1 MRRNYLF
8 FLGLVII
15 TLASFRGVG
24 RLGFIIY
31 DDWDYVYKNP
41 NVQSGIN
48 LKSTQWAFTTA
59 HSSNWHPLTWLSHML
74 DCQWFGLHPGGHH
87 WVSLGFHAANTL
99 LLYLVLWEMTGAR
112 WRSFLVAALFAC
124 HPMHIQ
130 SVAWISER
138 KDVLSGFFAMLTL
151 WAYAR
156 YAQRVTSDTYPAFA
170 ALRRGKQVTGPE
182 KPIRGPL
189 MSRATCLPVAALAKT
204 GHPSLFYWLAL
215 GFFALGLMSKPM
227 LVTLPVVM
235 LLLDFWPLNRWRTAI
250 PDKQKPKFNLAEFIK
265 TWRPLIVEKIPMFLL
280 CLASCIVTLWAQR
293 SGNSVISLNQ
303 IDWQDRHLH
312 AVLSYSLYLGKMFWP
327 VNLAIFYP
335 YTPLEPD
342 EFVCLILLPILLSII
357 CLWRWRAQP
366 YLLAGWFWFV
376 IMLVPVIG
384 LVQVG
389 MQSLADRYTYLPS
402 IGLFIAVAWG
412 MAEIAVRSK
421 LWRTGMAW
429 GGIILVAACLLD
441 TRYQLRFWQNNIT
454 LFTHV
459 VEVTRENNFVGYFFL
474 GNSYGEAGDLDGAAN
489 SFESAL
495 EVAPRF
501 KEARGKLGYVLLF
514 QKKYEAAAFQ
524 FSEIIRLHPT
534 NIFAHEYLG
543 HALVAEGKYAEA
555 QAEYQTA
562 LQLMPD
568 DADLRATLAA
578 NTQKIQ
584 ASQTLA
590 GLNEILKTNSTP
602 EIHVQIAAMQTILGD
617 YPEAVEHDREALRLN
632 PDSPDGLNNLAW
644 LLATCPDAKVRDGAR
659 AVELA
664 EHACQLTQFKATVF
678 LGTLAA
684 AYAEA
689 GRFNDAMTTAQKAC
703 ALASAAGEKELL
715 KRNQEL
721 LALYRSH
728 QPYHERP
735 AKVIPAVP

>member
-15 TLASFRGVG
+15 TLASFWGVG

-31 DDWDYVYKNP
+31 DDWDYVYQNP
-41 NVQSGIN
+41 DVQSGIN
-48 LKSTQWAFTTA
+48 FKSIQWAFTTA

-87 WVSLGFHAANTL
+87 WVSLGFHVANTL

-156 YAQRVTSDTYPAFA
+156 YV
-170 ALRRGKQVTGPE
+170 E
-182 KPIRGPL
+182 KSKVQSPTPL
-189 MSRATCLPVAALAKT
+189 AREQASKV
-204 GHPSLFYWLAL
+204 FYGLML

-235 LLLDFWPLNRWRTAI
+235 LLLDFWPLNRWRTAM

-280 CLASCIVTLWAQR
+280 CLASCIVTVWAQR

-303 IDWQDRHLH
+303 INWQDRHLH

-335 YTPLEPD
+335 YTPMAPD
-342 EFVCLILLPILLSII
+342 EFVCLMLLPILLSII

-376 IMLVPVIG
+376 ITLVPVIG

-389 MQSLADRYTYLPS
+389 LQSLADRYTYLPS

-412 MAEIAVRSK
+412 MGEIAVRSK

-474 GNSYGEAGDLDGAAN
+474 GNSYGEAGDLDGAAK

-514 QKKYEAAAFQ
+514 QKKYEAAASQ
-524 FSEIIRLHPT
+524 FSEIIRLYPT

-568 DADLRATLAA
+568 DADLQATLAA
-578 NTQKIQ
+578 NTQKIT

-689 GRFNDAMTTAQKAC
+689 GRFNDATTTAQKAC

-721 LALYRSH
+721 LVLYRSH

>member
-15 TLASFRGVG
+15 TLASFWGVG

-41 NVQSGIN
+41 EVLSGIN
-48 LKSTQWAFTTA
+48 FKSIQWAFTTA

-156 YAQRVTSDTYPAFA
+156 YVSCARRKVSGERRTSNIEHRTSNAE
-170 ALRRGKQVTGPE
+170 RE
-182 KPIRGPL
+182 E
-189 MSRATCLPVAALAKT
+189 SRITHHASRYYLLCLF
-204 GHPSLFYWLAL
+204 S
-215 GFFALGLMSKPM
+215 FALGLMSKPM

-235 LLLDFWPLNRWRTAI
+235 LLLDFWPLNRWRTVI

-335 YTPLEPD
+335 YTPMEPD
-342 EFVCLILLPILLSII
+342 KFVCLILLPILLSII

-389 MQSLADRYTYLPS
+389 MQSMADRYTYLPS

-429 GGIILVAACLLD
+429 GGIILVSACLLD
-441 TRYQLRFWQNNIT
+441 TRHQLRFWQNNIT

-474 GNSYGEAGDLDGAAN
+474 GNSYGEAGDLDGAAK

-514 QKKYEAAAFQ
+514 QKKYEAAASQ

-555 QAEYQTA
+555 QAEYQAA

-568 DADLRATLAA
+568 DADLQTTLAA
-578 NTQKIQ
+578 NTQKIT

-689 GRFNDAMTTAQKAC
+689 GRFNDATTTAQKAC

-721 LALYRSH
+721 LALYQSH
-728 QPYHERP
+728 QPYHERL

>member
-1 MRRNYLF
+1 VKKPQQNTSQTTKFMRRNYLF
-8 FLGLVII
+8 CLGLAII
-15 TLASFRGVG
+15 TLASFWGVG

-41 NVQSGIN
+41 AVLSGIN
-48 LKSTQWAFTTA
+48 FKSIQWAFTTA

-74 DCQWFGLHPGGHH
+74 DCRWFGLHPGGHH
-87 WVSLGFHAANTL
+87 WVNLGFHAANTL

-156 YAQRVTSDTYPAFA
+156 YVKKSKVQSPKSKV
-170 ALRRGKQVTGPE
+170 
-182 KPIRGPL
+182 
-189 MSRATCLPVAALAKT
+189 
-204 GHPSLFYWLAL
+204 FYGLAL
-215 GFFALGLMSKPM
+215 VFFALGLMSKPM
-227 LVTLPVVM
+227 LVTLPVIM

-250 PDKQKPKFNLAEFIK
+250 PDKQKPKSNLAEFIK

-280 CLASCIVTLWAQR
+280 CLASCVVTFWAQR
-293 SGNSVISLNQ
+293 SGNSVISLDQ
-303 IDWQDRHLH
+303 IAWQDRHLH

-335 YTPLEPD
+335 YTPMEPD
-342 EFVCLILLPILLSII
+342 EFVCLFLLPILLSII

-376 IMLVPVIG
+376 ITLVPVIG

-389 MQSLADRYTYLPS
+389 MQSMADRYTYLPS

-429 GGIILVAACLLD
+429 GGIILVSACLLD
-441 TRYQLRFWQNNIT
+441 TRHQLRFWRNNIT

-474 GNSYGEAGDLDGAAN
+474 GNSYGEAGDLDGAAK

-514 QKKYEAAAFQ
+514 QKKYEAAASQ
-524 FSEIIRLHPT
+524 FSEIIRLHPA

-555 QAEYQTA
+555 QAEYQAA

-568 DADLRATLAA
+568 DADLQTTLAA

-602 EIHVQIAAMQTILGD
+602 EIHVQVAVMQTILGD

-689 GRFNDAMTTAQKAC
+689 GRFNDATTTAQKAC

-721 LALYRSH
+721 LALYQSH

>member
-15 TLASFRGVG
+15 TLASFWGVG

-41 NVQSGIN
+41 DVLSGIN
-48 LKSTQWAFTTA
+48 LKSIQWAFTTA

-74 DCQWFGLHPGGHH
+74 DCQWFGLHPSGHH
-87 WVSLGFHAANTL
+87 WVNLGFHAANTL

-156 YAQRVTSDTYPAFA
+156 YVKKSKVQSPKSKV
-170 ALRRGKQVTGPE
+170 
-182 KPIRGPL
+182 
-189 MSRATCLPVAALAKT
+189 
-204 GHPSLFYWLAL
+204 FYGLAL
-215 GFFALGLMSKPM
+215 VFFALGLMSKPM

-335 YTPLEPD
+335 YTPMEPD
-342 EFVCLILLPILLSII
+342 KFVCLILLPILLSII

-389 MQSLADRYTYLPS
+389 MQSMADRYTYLPS

-429 GGIILVAACLLD
+429 GGIILVSACLLD
-441 TRYQLRFWQNNIT
+441 TRHQLRFWQNNIT

-474 GNSYGEAGDLDGAAN
+474 GNSYGEAGDLDGAAK

-514 QKKYEAAAFQ
+514 QKKYEAAASQ

-555 QAEYQTA
+555 QAEYQAA

-568 DADLRATLAA
+568 DADLQTTLAA

-689 GRFNDAMTTAQKAC
+689 GRFNDATTTAQKAC

-721 LALYRSH
+721 LALYQSH

>member
-15 TLASFRGVG
+15 TLASFWGVG

-41 NVQSGIN
+41 EVLSGIN
-48 LKSTQWAFTTA
+48 FKSIQWAFTTA

-87 WVSLGFHAANTL
+87 WVNLGFHAANTL

-138 KDVLSGFFAMLTL
+138 KDVLSGFFSMLTL

-156 YAQRVTSDTYPAFA
+156 YV
-170 ALRRGKQVTGPE
+170 E
-182 KPIRGPL
+182 KSKVQSPK
-189 MSRATCLPVAALAKT
+189 SKV
-204 GHPSLFYWLAL
+204 FYGLAL
-215 GFFALGLMSKPM
+215 VFFALGLMSKPM

-250 PDKQKPKFNLAEFIK
+250 SVKQKPKSNLAGFIK

-280 CLASCIVTLWAQR
+280 CLASCVVTLWAQR

-335 YTPLEPD
+335 YTPMEPD
-342 EFVCLILLPILLSII
+342 KFVCLILLPILLSII

-389 MQSLADRYTYLPS
+389 MQSMADRYTYLPS

-429 GGIILVAACLLD
+429 GGIILVSACLLD
-441 TRYQLRFWQNNIT
+441 TRHQLRFWQNNIT

-474 GNSYGEAGDLDGAAN
+474 GNSYGEAGDLDGAAK

-514 QKKYEAAAFQ
+514 QKKYEAAASQ

-555 QAEYQTA
+555 QAEYQAA

-568 DADLRATLAA
+568 DADLQTTLAA
-578 NTQKIQ
+578 NTQKIT

-659 AVELA
+659 AGELA

-689 GRFNDAMTTAQKAC
+689 GRFNDATTTAQKAC

-721 LALYRSH
+721 LALYQSH

>member
-15 TLASFRGVG
+15 TLASFWGVG

-41 NVQSGIN
+41 EVLSGIN
-48 LKSTQWAFTTA
+48 FKSIQWAFTTA

-87 WVSLGFHAANTL
+87 WVNLGFHAANTL

-156 YAQRVTSDTYPAFA
+156 YV
-170 ALRRGKQVTGPE
+170 E
-182 KPIRGPL
+182 KSKVQSPK
-189 MSRATCLPVAALAKT
+189 SKV
-204 GHPSLFYWLAL
+204 FYGLAL
-215 GFFALGLMSKPM
+215 VFFALGLMSKPM
-227 LVTLPVVM
+227 LVTLPVIM
-235 LLLDFWPLNRWRTAI
+235 LLLDFWPLNRWRTVI

-335 YTPLEPD
+335 YTPMEPD
-342 EFVCLILLPILLSII
+342 KFVCLILLPILLSII

-389 MQSLADRYTYLPS
+389 MQSMADRYTYLPS

-429 GGIILVAACLLD
+429 GGIILVSACLLD
-441 TRYQLRFWQNNIT
+441 TRHQLRFWQNNIT

-474 GNSYGEAGDLDGAAN
+474 GNSYGEAGDLDGAAK

-514 QKKYEAAAFQ
+514 QKKYEAAASQ

-555 QAEYQTA
+555 QAEYQAA

-568 DADLRATLAA
+568 DADLQTTLAA
-578 NTQKIQ
+578 NTQKIT

-689 GRFNDAMTTAQKAC
+689 GRFNDATTTAQKAC

-721 LALYRSH
+721 LALYQSH